1 MLKLGIKDEDRGW
14 NDVLRSMDRLTR
26 LGLRVGIFEDA
37 VHDPRGTPITL
48 IAAVNEFGSDA
59 AKIPARPVFA
69 KTYEENQD
77 AYAERAKALVAAA
90 VKRGRSSIRSELK
103 SLGDEIAGDIQAAMH
118 ELMTPGNEDATIANK
133 GFDNPWIHTE
143 QTVNAVEA
151 RVVDK
156 GLGLNKDK
164 LGSVRMRDSR
174 GRFA

>member
-1 MLKLGIKDEDRGW
+1 MKLGIKDEDRGW

-48 IAAVNEFGSDA
+48 IAA
-59 AKIPARPVFA
+59 VFA